1 MRRLFMAVLAATA
14 GAAVAGCM
22 PISKKT
28 VQTAAPDLSDQLS
41 VGCYTV
47 DLFDPYRIK
56 YPQAGVS
63 QENAK
68 FLGVWKD
75 GAWDGK
81 WCHDLYITDVR
92 PDGTVTLLDAYGP
105 NKARKW
111 EAQVY
116 KRTGRITD
124 GVLTFKGVLG
134 AQLEYRLVGNRFLV
148 GKRTDFVAKETITLA
163 KSEGVALVPV
173 PPRNPRRS

>member
-1 MRRLFMAVLAATA
+1 MRRLLMAVLAAAA
-14 GAAVAGCM
+14 GAAIAGCT
-22 PISKKT
+22 PVKKT
-28 VQTAAPDLSDQLS
+28 TAVAAAPDLSDQLS

-47 DLFDPYRIK
+47 DLFDPYRIE
-56 YPQAGVS
+56 YPKAGVS
-63 QENAK
+63 PENAK

-92 PDGTVTLLDAYGP
+92 ADGTVTVLDAYGP
-105 NKARKW
+105 NKARNW

-116 KRTGRITD
+116 KRTGRIVD
-124 GVLTFKGVLG
+124 GVLTFNGVLG

-148 GKRTDFVAKETITLA
+148 GKRSDFVAKETITLA

-173 PPRNPRRS
+173 PPRNPRRG